1 MLQCDEVRELL
12 YRDSGNARR
21 PHRKVKYEGIEVL
34 RVLLAK
40 SKEHG
45 VLVPGRSLFLLLLFH
60 RP

>member
-45 VLVPGRSLFLLLLFH
+45 VLVPG
-60 RP
+60 

>member
-1 MLQCDEVRELL
+1 MVRKASVYPKCFSVMKLENCCT
-12 YRDSGNARR
+12 DSGNARR

-45 VLVPGRSLFLLLLFH
+45 VLVPG
-60 RP
+60 